1 MCLFSPY
8 FILVGVKVT
17 YLENATLHGPT
28 IHLPDDGR
36 MNQWIC
42 SIGEATNYGENRRTQ
57 TKIRLKANSYVT
69 NTAWNPLGSNSF
81 LRGEKP
87 PTNRLNYSRV
97 LDFKFY
103 PFYGPQNQSMYK
115 AATSQ
120 AQRKNPIVIS
130 SKGLQP
136 NQNKIGSVWWTFLHL
151 LGTFY
156 SYRHLGPE
164 AFVVRSFDLEW
175 QVTQNCILYTH
186 PAYSPVAS
194 NFTILSSTANA
205 FLSCLV
211 CPTLLSYLHR
221 LHSVV

>member
-136 NQNKIGSVWWTFLHL
+136 NQNKIGSV
-151 LGTFY
+151 
-156 SYRHLGPE
+156 
-164 AFVVRSFDLEW
+164 
-175 QVTQNCILYTH
+175 
-186 PAYSPVAS
+186 
-194 NFTILSSTANA
+194 
-205 FLSCLV
+205 
-211 CPTLLSYLHR
+211 
-221 LHSVV
+221 

>member
-1 MCLFSPY
+1 M
-8 FILVGVKVT
+8 
-17 YLENATLHGPT
+17 
-28 IHLPDDGR
+28 
-36 MNQWIC
+36 
-42 SIGEATNYGENRRTQ
+42 TN
-57 TKIRLKANSYVT
+57 I
-69 NTAWNPLGSNSF
+69 AWNPLGSNSV
-81 LRGEKP
+81 LRSEKP
-87 PTNRLNYSRV
+87 TTNSLNYSRV
-97 LDFKFY
+97 LDFKLC

-115 AATSQ
+115 TATSL

-130 SKGLQP
+130 SKSLEP

-151 LGTFY
+151 LGTFC

-186 PAYSPVAS
+186 PAYTPVAS
-194 NFTILSSTANA
+194 NFTFLSATTNA

-221 LHSVV
+221 LRSVV